1 MNRNSESNQLTSN
14 GDLSSKSTC
23 KRNCTNSGGGGKV
36 RQLKTVCLS
45 TSSNPESRLVLVVD
59 DTRFV
64 IDKSSFV
71 EHPDTLLGRMFSPFT
86 ESSGAS
92 SITRPNEKGEYE
104 VAEGISSHCFRA
116 ILVSN

>member
-1 MNRNSESNQLTSN
+1 MNHGNESNQS
-14 GDLSSKSTC
+14 LSSSDSSSKLSC
-23 KRNCTNSGGGGKV
+23 KRNCSNSGGGKI

-45 TSSNPESRLVLVVD
+45 TSSDPGSRLVLVVD

-64 IDKSSFV
+64 VDKVSFTA
-71 EHPDTLLGRMFSPFT
+71 HPDTLLGRMFGPGS

-92 SITRPNEKGEYE
+92 SITRSNEKGEYE